1 VAGGDGPYVAALGLG
16 EEGNCMRAVVQRV
29 SEAQV
34 TVDGRETGAIG
45 KGIVAFIGVEEGD
58 GPDDVEY
65 LAEKIAGLR
74 IFEDSDGKMNVSV
87 ADAGGQ
93 VLAVSQF
100 TLLGDVRKG
109 KRPSFT
115 KAAPPEEANQ
125 LYRKFVDALKSRG
138 LYVGEGV
145 FRAEMLVKIFN
156 DGPVTLLLDS
166 RKAF

>member
-1 VAGGDGPYVAALGLG
+1 
-16 EEGNCMRAVVQRV
+16 MRAVVQRV

-34 TVDGRETGAIG
+34 TVDGIETGAIG
-45 KGIVAFIGVEEGD
+45 KGLVAFIGVEAGD
-58 GPDDVEY
+58 SPDDAEY

-74 IFEDSDGKMNVSV
+74 IFEDSDGKMNIPV

-100 TLLGDVRKG
+100 TLLGDARKG

-125 LYRKFVDALKSRG
+125 LYRGFVDSLRSRG

-145 FRAEMLVKIFN
+145 FRADMLVKIFN

-166 RKAF
+166 RRVF

>member
-1 VAGGDGPYVAALGLG
+1 MEEDG
-16 EEGNCMRAVVQRV
+16 CMRAVVQRV

-34 TVDGRETGAIG
+34 TVDGIETGAIG
-45 KGIVAFIGVEEGD
+45 KGLVAFIGVEAGD
-58 GPDDVEY
+58 SPDDAEY

-74 IFEDSDGKMNVSV
+74 IFEDSDGKMNIPV

-100 TLLGDVRKG
+100 TLLGDARKG

-125 LYRKFVDALKSRG
+125 LYRGFVDSLRSRG

-145 FRAEMLVKIFN
+145 FRADMLVKIFN

-166 RKAF
+166 RRVF